1 MKTGPVLMILGI
13 VLWLVGSALLIF
25 GGGLPWRFVG
35 AFLFAAGIGLVLFF
49 GLKGRRRP

>member
-13 VLWLVGSALLIF
+13 ALWLVGSALLVF
-25 GGGLPWRFVG
+25 GEGLPARLVG
-35 AFLFAAGIGLVLFF
+35 AFLFAAGIGIVLFF